1 MSASIREDFYR
12 GKRTSVTFQ
21 AVADKF
27 VTTDKSVASACSGP
41 SRNSGRK
48 MPLKGSNLSTE
59 LDGGAAELRR
69 RQYQKRAEEAAKA
82 MTEIKKKFP
91 KTQLIKHEAS
101 KMFSHSVQELT
112 VVKEGKTVQ
121 ILKGFDLDIILKAM
135 ATMSIFLSQERFAMT
150 EDFMMAS

>member
-1 MSASIREDFYR
+1 
-12 GKRTSVTFQ
+12 
-21 AVADKF
+21 
-27 VTTDKSVASACSGP
+27 
-41 SRNSGRK
+41 